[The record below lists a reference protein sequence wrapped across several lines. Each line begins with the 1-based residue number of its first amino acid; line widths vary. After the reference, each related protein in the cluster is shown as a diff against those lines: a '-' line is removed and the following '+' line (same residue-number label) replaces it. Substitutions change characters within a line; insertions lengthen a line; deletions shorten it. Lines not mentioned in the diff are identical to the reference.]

1 MSPEGGG
8 QSHQRFFQGGGGRL
22 HYNDSEEK
30 LVL

>member
-8 QSHQRFFQGGGGRL
+8 QSHQRFFQGGGRL